1 MHILVRVYGGGLFEN
16 SVSPGS
22 ESAKECCFWTQK
34 YVLNLELD
42 NSVEIAQIDQNPGQ
56 EASYNIVINYLFVT
70 FELCSYWCIT
80 NFRTFDW
87 FAQSS
92 FL

>member
-22 ESAKECCFWTQK
+22 ESAKEWCFWTQK

-42 NSVEIAQIDQNPGQ
+42 NKS
-56 EASYNIVINYLFVT
+56 L
-70 FELCSYWCIT
+70 
-80 NFRTFDW
+80 
-87 FAQSS
+87 
-92 FL
+92 